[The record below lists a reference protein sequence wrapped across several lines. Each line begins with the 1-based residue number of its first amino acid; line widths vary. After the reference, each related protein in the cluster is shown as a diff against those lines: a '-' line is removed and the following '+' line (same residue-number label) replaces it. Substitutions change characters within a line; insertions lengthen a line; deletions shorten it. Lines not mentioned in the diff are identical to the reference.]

1 MTQFFKWLYPGMGI
15 KRWIS
20 LLVVGVVISGGVGL
34 VSIRFLS
41 RESILLAAFV
51 TAVLIFGIFLIV
63 MAVRNILR
71 FFVRNLLPY
80 QNNDLVDVIFQK
92 RQDRFLERGPRIVVV
107 GGGTGLST
115 LLQGIKKFTKNLTAI
130 VTVTDTGGS
139 SGRLRDELDV
149 LPPGDIR
156 NCLVALADA
165 QPLMLNLFQY
175 RFEDGSGLKGHSFGN
190 LFITALSKITGDF
203 EQAIKESSK
212 VLAIRG
218 NVIPSTVEKVTLVAQ
233 LENGTVVEGETNIT
247 EHRKPIR
254 KLELKP
260 RHCRASEEALEA
272 IEQADMIVLGPGSL
286 FTSVLPNLLI
296 EDICSQIVKSDAVK
310 IYICNVMTQAGETNT
325 FTAAD
330 HVDMLIRHTDPRL
343 INVCVVNNSDIPDEL
358 TEKYA
363 REQAEPVQLDI
374 ERIKERGYQ
383 VVQANLIRT
392 EGTVRHDPER
402 LAQVI
407 FETFIR
413 HKRLNQN

>member
-1 MTQFFKWLYPGMGI
+1 M
-15 KRWIS
+15 
-20 LLVVGVVISGGVGL
+20 
-34 VSIRFLS
+34 
-41 RESILLAAFV
+41 
-51 TAVLIFGIFLIV
+51 
-63 MAVRNILR
+63 
-71 FFVRNLLPY
+71 
-80 QNNDLVDVIFQK
+80 
-92 RQDRFLERGPRIVVV
+92 
-107 GGGTGLST
+107 
-115 LLQGIKKFTKNLTAI
+115 LQGIKKFTKNLTAI

-203 EQAIKESSK
+203 ERAIKESSK

-218 NVIPSTVEKVTLVAQ
+218 NVIPSTLEKVTLVAR
-233 LENGTVVEGETNIT
+233 LDSNLAVEGETNIT
-247 EHRKPIR
+247 EYRKPIR
-254 KLELKP
+254 QLELKP
-260 RHCRASEEALEA
+260 KHCRASEEALEA

-296 EDICSQIVKSDAVK
+296 EDICGKLVESEALK
-310 IYICNVMTQAGETNT
+310 IYVCNVMTQAGETNS

-330 HVDMLIRHTDPRL
+330 HVDMLIRHTDPRV
-343 INVCVVNNSDIPDEL
+343 INVCVVNNSDIPEEL
-358 TEKYA
+358 IEKYA
-363 REQAEPVQLDI
+363 REQAEPVQLDV

-392 EGTVRHDPER
+392 ESMVRHDPER
-402 LAQVI
+402 LARVL

-413 HKRLNQN
+413 HKRLSQK